1 MALKATI
8 FKAQLQLADMDR
20 RNYAD
25 HAVTLARHP
34 SETDERM
41 MVRLLAFALHV
52 PVDTTHGTL
61 EFAKGLWDPDEP
73 ELWHKDLTGQ
83 IVHWI
88 DVGQPDDRRLMK
100 ASGRA
105 ERVTV
110 LSYSH
115 SAPIWWSGIAT
126 KITRADNIAVWQIP
140 RERVAGPGR
149 TGRALDATAGHG
161 PGRHALGLERRPLG
175 RDHAA
180 APERLTAVK
189 AATLRATAASMVEN
203 RGSESNRP
211 CRTRSDTLPTAPAS
225 MPRDGLACA
234 DYRLPT
240 ASQTESAANTRSR
253 RHALAQSK
261 ASPLFARRY
270 MDEHPETAALRA

>member
-20 RNYAD
+20 KVYAD

-52 PVDTTHGTL
+52 PVDTTGGAL

-88 DVGQPDDRRLMK
+88 EVGQPDDRRLMK

-110 LSYSH
+110 VAYSA
-115 SAPIWWSGIAT
+115 SAALWWSGIAT
-126 KITRADNIAVWQIP
+126 RITRAANIAVWQIP
-140 RERVAGPGR
+140 AEQ
-149 TGRALDATAGHG
+149 
-161 PGRHALGLERRPLG
+161 
-175 RDHAA
+175 
-180 APERLTAVK
+180 
-189 AATLRATAASMVEN
+189 
-203 RGSESNRP
+203 
-211 CRTRSDTLPTAPAS
+211 
-225 MPRDGLACA
+225 
-234 DYRLPT
+234 
-240 ASQTESAANTRSR
+240 SQ
-253 RHALAQSK
+253 ALAALAERTMQLQVTVQDGTVWITSGTQSIEIT
-261 ASPLFARRY
+261 PIRLNG
-270 MDEHPETAALRA
+270 